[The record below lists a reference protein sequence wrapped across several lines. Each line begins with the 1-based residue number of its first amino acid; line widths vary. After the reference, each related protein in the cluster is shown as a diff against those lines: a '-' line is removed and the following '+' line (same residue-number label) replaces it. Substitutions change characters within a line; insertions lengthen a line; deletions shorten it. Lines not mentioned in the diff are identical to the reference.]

1 MLYDMWSSFIHT
13 VYVGLGWFVFLCAT
27 QRQTLQ
33 GTPSSSCW
41 NSPKSCSSASSS
53 LPSAQDSVSWTPP
66 CPCSQCTRYRRDT
79 TRSML
84 RLHYCTT
91 TIVAQ
96 WTHHHTRG
104 FLYSGT
110 RGLKLKLAWGGDWWH
125 CLLIRGQHFDCCQYA
140 ICLCIG
146 RLHVDHTTNFFC
158 KLFVYLICL
167 WEICCNDL
175 L

>member
-1 MLYDMWSSFIHT
+1 MKKKSIFSFPWKLHWKMNFFSREENMKMSNIKDKHNTVSSVAQLRQNIDAIWYICGPPLYIYIYIYIYI
-13 VYVGLGWFVFLCAT
+13 YVGLGWFVFPCAT
-27 QRQTLQ
+27 QRRTLQ

-84 RLHYCTT
+84 RLLYCTT

-96 WTHHHTRG
+96 CGPTITPG
-104 FLYSGT
+104 
-110 RGLKLKLAWGGDWWH
+110 
-125 CLLIRGQHFDCCQYA
+125 
-140 ICLCIG
+140 
-146 RLHVDHTTNFFC
+146 VFC
-158 KLFVYLICL
+158 TLEQEVL
-167 WEICCNDL
+167 NSN
-175 L
+175 